1 MLPTSDASPS
11 SPGTPLPPKAQSVRA
26 DGSPD
31 GFEPPDLYAVQVL
44 QGGYTRL
51 RISCGW
57 ARLPAVHQALVGML
71 RPPLKVLYV
80 VLTDRQKGQLE
91 KPEQMVA
98 IELSREQVLGTLQE
112 RAALVY
118 GDGRHQLWVKG
129 AGPGEQVVLDELGM
143 VYAYPDDPASRERCE
158 ALGLAFDR
166 EGSAATMAERDYVKV
181 QFLAEADKDESL
193 LVWTLGLQGWR
204 G

>member
-57 ARLPAVHQALVGML
+57 ARLPAVHQALEGML

-118 GDGRHQLWVKG
+118 GDGRHQLWI
-129 AGPGEQVVLDELGM
+129 AGRGQEQVVLEEVG
-143 VYAYPDDPASRERCE
+143 VIYAYPDDPAFRDALDAQGVPE
-158 ALGLAFDR
+158 ATGQTL
-166 EGSAATMAERDYVKV
+166 AERDYVKV
-181 QFLAEADKDESL
+181 NFVASADPMEEEL
-193 LVWTLGLQGWR
+193 RRRLGMARWG
-204 G
+204 